1 MTLAEF
7 PFGTPCIITGIEE
20 QCDNKSRLQ
29 KLGVLPGSHVEV
41 LRSAPLGDPLQVRV
55 DGTLLS
61 IRKRDARYIDVEG
74 QR

>member
-7 PFGTPCIITGIEE
+7 PFGKPCIITDIEE

-29 KLGVLPGSHVEV
+29 KLGVLPGSEVEV
-41 LRSAPLGDPLQVRV
+41 LRAAPLGDPLQVRI

-61 IRKRDARYIDVEG
+61 IRKRDALYIDVEDAV
-74 QR
+74 